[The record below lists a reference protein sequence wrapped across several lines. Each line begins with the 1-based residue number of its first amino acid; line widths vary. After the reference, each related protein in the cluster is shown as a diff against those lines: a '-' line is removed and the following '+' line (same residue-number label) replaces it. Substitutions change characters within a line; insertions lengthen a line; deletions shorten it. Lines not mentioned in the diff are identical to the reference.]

1 MLESA
6 PTKKPVAPPALDRAT
21 LEARLRAA
29 VVASTGQDGDLNYD
43 WMVMHIRLIH
53 CDTIRVAHIAEKGSS
68 RAIRARYAPMIWV
81 GEDLLRRVLQT
92 MLPFLTEFA
101 DPLECSI
108 WLQENSVRESVRC
121 QAFIEAARAVGLPV
135 DVADL
140 DYALVPRD
148 DREKEV
154 FRGLARYAL
163 LAMMQ

>member
-1 MLESA
+1 MILKSI
-6 PTKKPVAPPALDRAT
+6 PTQKPVDRAA
-21 LEARLRAA
+21 LEGRLRAA
-29 VVASTGQDGDLNYD
+29 VIASTEEDGELNYD

-53 CDTIRVAHIAEKGSS
+53 CDTIRVAHIAEKGTS
-68 RAIRARYAPMIWV
+68 RAVRARYAAMILA
-81 GEDLLRRVLQT
+81 GENLLCLVLQA

-101 DPLECSI
+101 DPLECSV

-121 QAFIEAARAVGLPV
+121 QAFIEAARAAGLPV
-135 DVADL
+135 VVADL

-148 DREKEV
+148 DREKEI